1 MTRSISSFINT
12 IAANGGMSMSNN
24 YDVEFDFS
32 GITALDTGEGQAAS
46 TTVLQTLSELV
57 EPYSPET
64 STFKLLCDEAQLPN
78 VQSATGQLQ
87 GRYLGENQVS
97 YPYAKFYTDLSL
109 GWMCDANM
117 TPLKFLTAWH
127 TFIFGYAG
135 GVNDAHDKIL
145 NAGKGVPLATL
156 KGAQPLPLNRAI
168 RLNYPNTYLAKCRI
182 TKTEKSAFAPNGR
195 GSMMYI
201 LEDIYPYSIDAVP
214 MSYGTSQVTKVTAN
228 FYYSKHTV
236 VYNDVRKM
244 N

>member
-32 GITALDTGEGQAAS
+32 GIRALDVGEGEAGK
-46 TTVLQTLSELV
+46 TTVLQTLSESV

-78 VQSATGQLQ
+78 VQSATGQIQ

-127 TFIFGYAG
+127 TFIFGYSG
-135 GVNDAHDKIL
+135 GVNDAHDKII
-145 NAGKGVPLATL
+145 NAGKGVPI
-156 KGAQPLPLNRAI
+156 NRAI
-168 RLNYPNTYLAKCRI
+168 RLNYPDTYLAKCRI